1 MTGLDTNSINVRMA
15 KSLDS
20 FKKDLSG
27 LRVGRASSSMLDP
40 ININAYGSVLPLSQV
55 GTVSVP
61 EARMLTVSIWDNSLI
76 SFAEKAIRE
85 SALGLNPMIEGNMI
99 RIAVPPLSEDRRIE
113 IVKVA
118 SKYAENAKIS
128 IRNIRRELIEDIR
141 KLQKNGDISE
151 DQKHGDELKIQD
163 IIDLNIKHIDEILSV
178 KEKEI
183 LEN

>member
-15 KSLDS
+15 KSIDS

-40 ININAYGSVLPLSQV
+40 INVNAYGSVLPLSQV

>member
-1 MTGLDTNSINVRMA
+1 
-15 KSLDS
+15 
-20 FKKDLSG
+20 
-27 LRVGRASSSMLDP
+27 
-40 ININAYGSVLPLSQV
+40 
-55 GTVSVP
+55 
-61 EARMLTVSIWDNSLI
+61 
-76 SFAEKAIRE
+76 
-85 SALGLNPMIEGNMI
+85 MIEGNMI

>member
-40 ININAYGSVLPLSQV
+40 INVNAYGSVLPLSQV

-163 IIDLNIKHIDEILSV
+163 IIDLNIKLIDEILSV

>member
-1 MTGLDTNSINVRMA
+1 MTGLDTNSINVRMD

-40 ININAYGSVLPLSQV
+40 ININAYGSVLPLNQV

-61 EARMLTVSIWDNSLI
+61 EARMLTVSIWDNSLV

-151 DQKHGDELKIQD
+151 DQKHGDEVKIQD

>member
-1 MTGLDTNSINVRMA
+1 MTELDSNSVNIRMA
-15 KSLDS
+15 KSIDS

-27 LRVGRASSSMLDP
+27 LRVGRASISMLDP
-40 ININAYGSVLPLSQV
+40 INVNAYGSVLPLNQV

-61 EARMLTVSIWDNSLI
+61 EARMLTVSIWDNSLV

-118 SKYAENAKIS
+118 SKYSENAKVS

-141 KLQKNGDISE
+141 KRQKNGDISE

-163 IIDLNIKHIDEILSV
+163 IIDLNIKHIDTILSA

>member
-1 MTGLDTNSINVRMA
+1 MTGLDTNSINIRMA

-40 ININAYGSVLPLSQV
+40 INVNAYGSVLPLSQV

-163 IIDLNIKHIDEILSV
+163 IIDLNIKQIDEILSV

>member
-40 ININAYGSVLPLSQV
+40 INVNAYGSVLPLSQV

-163 IIDLNIKHIDEILSV
+163 IINLNIKLIDEIQSV

>member
-1 MTGLDTNSINVRMA
+1 MSEFDLNSINVRMN
-15 KSLDS
+15 KSIDS

-40 ININAYGSVLPLSQV
+40 INIIAYGSVLPLSQV

-61 EARMLTVSIWDNSLI
+61 EARMLTVSIWDSSLV

-128 IRNIRRELIEDIR
+128 IRNIRRELIENIR
-141 KLQKNGDISE
+141 KLQKIGDISE

-163 IIDLNIKHIDEILSV
+163 IIDLNIKNIDLILSA

>member
-40 ININAYGSVLPLSQV
+40 INVNAYGSVLPLSQV

-99 RIAVPPLSEDRRIE
+99 RIAVPPLSEDRRVE

>member
-40 ININAYGSVLPLSQV
+40 INVNAYGSVLPLSQV

-113 IVKVA
+113 LVKVA

>member
-1 MTGLDTNSINVRMA
+1 MTGLDINSINVRMA

-40 ININAYGSVLPLSQV
+40 INVNAYGSVLPLSQV

-163 IIDLNIKHIDEILSV
+163 IIDINIKHIDEILSV

>member
-40 ININAYGSVLPLSQV
+40 INVNAYGSVLPLSQV

-85 SALGLNPMIEGNMI
+85 SPLGLNPMIEGNMI

>member
-1 MTGLDTNSINVRMA
+1 MTGLDINSINVRMA

-40 ININAYGSVLPLSQV
+40 INVNAYGSVLPLSQV

-141 KLQKNGDISE
+141 KLQKNAEISE
-151 DQKHGDELKIQD
+151 DQRHGDELKIQD
-163 IIDLNIKHIDEILSV
+163 IIDINIKLIDEILYA

>member
-15 KSLDS
+15 KSIDS

-40 ININAYGSVLPLSQV
+40 INVNAYGSVLPLSQV

-113 IVKVA
+113 LVKVA

-163 IIDLNIKHIDEILSV
+163 IIDLNIKLIDEILSV

>member
-40 ININAYGSVLPLSQV
+40 INVNAYGSVLPLSQV

>member
-1 MTGLDTNSINVRMA
+1 MTGLDTNSINVRMV

-40 ININAYGSVLPLSQV
+40 INVNAYGSVLPLNQV

-61 EARMLTVSIWDNSLI
+61 QARMLTVSIWDNSLI

>member
-40 ININAYGSVLPLSQV
+40 INVNAYGSVLPLSQV

-76 SFAEKAIRE
+76 SFAEK
-85 SALGLNPMIEGNMI
+85 
-99 RIAVPPLSEDRRIE
+99 
-113 IVKVA
+113 
-118 SKYAENAKIS
+118 
-128 IRNIRRELIEDIR
+128 
-141 KLQKNGDISE
+141 Q
-151 DQKHGDELKIQD
+151 
-163 IIDLNIKHIDEILSV
+163 
-178 KEKEI
+178 
-183 LEN
+183 LERVL